1 MEPKLYAQEYEEA
14 AIDLII
20 FMSEQNAP
28 NYAFYAGITT
38 DPTQRLFDEHQLPH
52 NQPHRV
58 VRCENHQEAR
68 ELEKQLHKSGC
79 DGGPGGEDNSSEYV
93 YVYLTSPQTRQ

>member
-68 ELEKQLHKSGC
+68 ALEKQLHKSGC

>member
-1 MEPKLYAQEYEEA
+1 MEPKLDAQEYEEA

-38 DPTQRLFDEHQLPH
+38 DPTQRLFDEYHLPH
-52 NQPHRV
+52 NQPHIV
-58 VRCENHQEAR
+58 VRCENHQEER
-68 ELEKQLHKSGC
+68 ELEKQMHK
-79 DGGPGGEDNSSEYV
+79 PG
-93 YVYLTSPQTRQ
+93 

>member
-1 MEPKLYAQEYEEA
+1 MEPKLDAQEYEEA

-38 DPTQRLFDEHQLPH
+38 DPTQRLFDEYQLPH